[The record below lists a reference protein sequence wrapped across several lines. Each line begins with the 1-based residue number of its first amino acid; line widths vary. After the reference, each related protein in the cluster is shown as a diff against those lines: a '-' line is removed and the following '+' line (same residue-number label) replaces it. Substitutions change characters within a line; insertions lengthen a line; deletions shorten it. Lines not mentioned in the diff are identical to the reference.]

1 LLAAGIVLAVI
12 ATDSAARAD
21 CTPAAADNVTATC
34 SGTTTNQGN
43 GAPGTSADPSGF
55 GYGTGVETGVTVN
68 VVAGSGNTI
77 TGSGWGISLGD
88 AMVTNNAGAG
98 VTGGS
103 HGIHAAT
110 GFANVTNSGSI
121 TGTSGFGIEANT
133 NATVTNNAGGSIT
146 GGFFGIYAGGG
157 FANVT
162 NSSSIT
168 GTSVVGIAAQN
179 ATVTNNA
186 SASITGGVYAIFT
199 FGFADVTNLGSITGL
214 NNYGI
219 LAGTNATVTNNA
231 GSSIT
236 GGQYGI
242 SASSGFAN
250 VTNSGSITGTSNSGI
265 LAATNATV
273 TNNAG
278 GIITGNQ
285 VGINGNTGSA
295 NVTNSGSITGT
306 TGTGIRALTSATV
319 TNNAGAF
326 ITGGL
331 AGIVAGGSVSVTN
344 SGSITGGDYGIRVV
358 GGAGGSSVLNAGSI
372 SGGTAAIRFAG
383 VGNTLT
389 LAPGSAITGNV
400 LGTGSDTFQLGGTG
414 SATFDASQ
422 LGAAAQYQG
431 FGTFNKIDS
440 SIWTLTGTS
449 TFAGPINV
457 NDGTL
462 IVNGNVA
469 STSGVIVDAAG
480 ALAGTG
486 TVGNTL
492 VSGGIFSPG
501 SGTPGSSMTVTGTL
515 GFNGASTYA
524 VNVNPTTS
532 SFANVSG
539 VATLGGATVNS
550 SFAAG
555 SYIAKQYMI
564 LNAGSISGTF
574 NPVVTNFNLPAN
586 FHDTLSYDATH
597 AYLDL
602 ALNFAIPGGLTG
614 NQANVGNALTNFF
627 NSTGG
632 IPMLFAALT
641 PAGLSQAAGETATGS
656 QQTTFNAMTQF
667 MGVMTDPFIAGRGDP
682 IGAGGSPNA
691 YPDSE
696 TPSYAAKRKPAD
708 ALAAIYTK
716 APLPGRTFEQRWSVW
731 AAGFGG
737 SQTTDGNTVA
747 GSSSTRSS
755 LYGVAAGA
763 DYRLSPNAL
772 AGFALAGGGTNFSV
786 VNGGSGRSD
795 LFQAGAFIRHN
806 FGPAYLTGALA
817 YGWQDV
823 TTDRAV
829 TVSGIDRLRAQFN
842 ANAWSGRLEGGY
854 RFVAQ
859 GFGLTPYVAG
869 QFTTFQLPGYAE
881 TVVSGANTFALAFAA
896 KDVTAS
902 RSELGLRTDKS
913 FAVQDGIFTLR
924 GRAAWA
930 HNFNTDRSALPTFQ
944 ALPGASFVVNGA
956 TQARDAALLT
966 ASAEMKWLNGFS
978 VAGTFEGE
986 FSNVTRSFAGKGVV
1000 RYAW

>member
-306 TGTGIRALTSATV
+306 AGTGIRALTSATV
-319 TNNAGAF
+319 TNNAGAL